1 MWKKIYNLIDE
12 PDEIEITQKA
22 SKSSGKEGLSQIPA
36 LFGSEDWWKL
46 VGTDLLPLRI
56 IQGIVSDLYLSGH
69 LDYPQFEVDD
79 GSQKTQWDIYGG
91 DSNYVLGTKVR
102 IKYVLMEFKNN
113 DPVLKGEKCEC
124 VISVEI
130 ET

>member
-22 SKSSGKEGLSQIPA
+22 SISSGTEGLSQIPA

-56 IQGIVSDLYLSGH
+56 IQV
-69 LDYPQFEVDD
+69 Q
-79 GSQKTQWDIYGG
+79 
-91 DSNYVLGTKVR
+91 R
-102 IKYVLMEFKNN
+102 I
-113 DPVLKGEKCEC
+113 
-124 VISVEI
+124 
-130 ET
+130 